1 MSAWGKATHNKS
13 YNDFVKSETWLAK
26 LANVIDFGGAKEIF
40 QEPLTLKYFFKFKFS
55 KSNNLPI
62 ILRKYTTS

>member
-13 YNDFVKSETWLAK
+13 HNEFVKSEAWLAK
-26 LANVIDFGGAKEIF
+26 WENVIDFEGAKEVF
-40 QEPLTLKYFFKFKFS
+40 YEPLTLKYFFKFKFS

-62 ILRKYTTS
+62 ILRKYTSS

>member
-1 MSAWGKATHNKS
+1 MSAWGKATHNIS

-40 QEPLTLKYFFKFKFS
+40 
-55 KSNNLPI
+55 
-62 ILRKYTTS
+62 